1 MPYERRPSYLTLRT
15 GKLISVG
22 VPFVWVA
29 TEGEGHK
36 LEFEALSLLSI
47 GCTLCLREQDLA
59 NPTPL
64 DTPSMVATI
73 GSLVTKVRG
82 NFGMQ
87 RCPHIGIAAQQHVDM
102 LLVVWVSSLHLCP
115 VQEWF

>member
-1 MPYERRPSYLTLRT
+1 MCLS
-15 GKLISVG
+15 IG

-47 GCTLCLREQDLA
+47 GCTLCVREQDLA